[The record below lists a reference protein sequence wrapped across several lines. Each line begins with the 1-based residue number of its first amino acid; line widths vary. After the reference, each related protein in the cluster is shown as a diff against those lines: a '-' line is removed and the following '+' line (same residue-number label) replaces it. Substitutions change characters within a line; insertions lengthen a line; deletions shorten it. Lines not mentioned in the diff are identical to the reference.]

1 MQKLRL
7 GLCCIF
13 HDQPIKF
20 RTTTATYIQK
30 LREQNKDFESYLS
43 QIILDNLMALEK
55 AIIFCSNNHIGSFRI
70 NSQFLPVYTHPET
83 HYDLRNLP
91 ESESIYAMLK
101 KCKQLAAKQN
111 IRLCMHPDQFVVLNS
126 PQAKVVKSSIAEL
139 EYHAVLAELVGADV
153 INIHAGGV
161 YGNKPEALQRLKS
174 VIPDLSPKVRDRLT
188 LENDDKSYTPEDL
201 LPLCTTLSIPLVY
214 DVHHHRC
221 LKDSLSIEMASQ
233 LCYETWNRE
242 PLFHISSPIEG
253 WSGKQPSRHHDY
265 IDIQD
270 FPTCWFDL
278 GPLTVEIEAKAKEVA
293 IQNSVVNELG
303 KEK

>member
-13 HDQPIKF
+13 HEQPIKF

-30 LREQNKDFESYLS
+30 LQQQDKDPKSYLS
-43 QIILDNLMALEK
+43 LIILDNLIALEN
-55 AIIFCSNNHIGSFRI
+55 AITFCSTHQIGSFRI
-70 NSQFLPVYTHPET
+70 NSQFLPIYTHPET
-83 HYDLRNLP
+83 KYMLSDLP
-91 ESESIYAMLK
+91 ESEMIYARFA
-101 KCKQLAAKQN
+101 KCKQLAAKHN
-111 IRLCMHPDQFVVLNS
+111 IRLSLHPDQFVVLNS
-126 PQAKVVKSSIAEL
+126 PQTKVVNSSIAEL

-174 VIPDLSPKVRDRLT
+174 VIPELSPRVRDRLT

-201 LPLCTTLSIPLVY
+201 LPVCTALSIPLVY

-221 LKDSLSIEMASQ
+221 LKDNLSVELASQ

-253 WSGKQPSRHHDY
+253 WSGKHPSRHHDY

-270 FPTCWFDL
+270 FPACWFEL

-293 IQNSVVNELG
+293 IQKLQQEIAQVML
-303 KEK
+303 